1 MKTVHVNDIQ
11 EAVKKMCID
20 AAYFLP
26 EDLKTKLEEARDSE
40 EWPLAKDIYDII
52 LENGEIA
59 RNEEVAYCQDT
70 GMVVAFVDLGQDVH
84 IEGGFIEDAIQE
96 GVRQGYE
103 EGCLRKSVVTDPIE
117 RKNSGDNTPAVIN
130 YRVVPGDE
138 LKITIAEKGFGSEN
152 MSRLAMLKPADGI
165 EGVKK
170 FILDTVENA
179 GPNPCPPI
187 VVGVG
192 IGGNFDKSAAMAKRV
207 LMRPLDQYNENPFYA
222 DLEKELEEKINS
234 LGIGPQGLGGKNMC
248 LRVLI
253 DTYGTHIAGLPVAV
267 NIQCHAGRHKDVTF

>member
-40 EWPLAKDIYDII
+40 QWPLAKDIYDII